1 MRPADTLR
9 DSPPSRVV
17 AARAKKSKKTGRALR
32 DAAYRH
38 HKAGRLRQAYDAYR
52 AILRERPD
60 DHGAL
65 HGLGLLAHQSG
76 QPEEAVRLI
85 TRAIAIAGG
94 VLADHPGNTAYHGD
108 LADAL
113 RAMGDLERAESAYRV
128 ALMLDSAY
136 LPALSGLGIA
146 LAERGAWDEAEARFR
161 RALELV
167 PNEARLHN
175 NLANVLLARG
185 AVTAAVAR
193 YRRALICDPGD
204 ARAHHNLGAALAAQG
219 RREDAIASLKRAL
232 AIAPDY
238 VAARFALGCA
248 LAATA
253 APAEARACF
262 EAVLARQPG
271 HVAARYMLH
280 AFNEGP
286 PPDTAPADYVRE
298 ILGQQAA
305 RFDAHLVDHLGYR
318 APDLLRAALD
328 RVADGSG
335 RGSWS
340 VLDLGCGTGLAGVA
354 MRDLAGRLVGVDLS
368 PDMIR
373 EARTRGIYDELVV
386 ADAVD
391 ALAATANAYDLVVA
405 ADLLIYVGRLDGIFR
420 HGRGVLRA
428 GGSFTLSTER
438 CPGDGFTLRPTGRFA
453 HGEGYVRARA
463 AAHGLRV
470 ALCEDIDVRNEGG
483 VPLLGQIFVLTTDSQ
498 G

>member
-1 MRPADTLR
+1 
-9 DSPPSRVV
+9 V
-17 AARAKKSKKTGRALR
+17 ARAKKTGKTVRALR
-32 DAAYRH
+32 DAARRH
-38 HKAGRLRQAYDAYR
+38 HKAGQLRQACDAYR
-52 AILRERPD
+52 AILCDRPD

-85 TRAIAIAGG
+85 TRAIVIAGG

-113 RAMGDLERAESAYRV
+113 RAAGDLERAESAYRV

-136 LPALSGLGIA
+136 VPALSGLGIA
-146 LAERGAWDEAEARFR
+146 LAERGAWAEAEARFR

-167 PNEARLHN
+167 PNDARLHN

-185 AVTAAVAR
+185 AVAAAVAR

-219 RREDAIASLKRAL
+219 RREDAIASLERAL

-248 LAATA
+248 RAATA
-253 APAEARACF
+253 APAAARACF
-262 EAVLARQPG
+262 AAVLARQPG
-271 HVAARYMLH
+271 HIAARYMLH
-280 AFNEGP
+280 AVDDGP

-298 ILGQQAA
+298 IFGQQAA
-305 RFDAHLVDHLGYR
+305 RFDAHLVDHLGDR
-318 APDLLRAALD
+318 APGLLRAALD
-328 RVADGSG
+328 RVADGSGG

-340 VLDLGCGTGLAGVA
+340 VLDLGCGTGLAGAA

-373 EARTRGIYDELVV
+373 EARARRIYDELAV

-391 ALAATANAYDLVVA
+391 ALGTTAGAYDLIVA
-405 ADLLIYVGRLDGIFR
+405 ADLLIYIGRLDGIFR
-420 HGRGVLRA
+420 HGYGALRA
-428 GGSFTLSTER
+428 GGSFAFSTEC
-438 CPGDGFTLRPTGRFA
+438 CPGDGFVLRPTGRFA
-453 HGEGYVRARA
+453 HGEGYVRDRA
-463 AAHGLRV
+463 AAHGFRV
-470 ALCEDIDVRNEGG
+470 ALCEDIDLRKEGG
-483 VPLLGQIFVLTTDSQ
+483 VPLPGQIFVLTADSN